1 MKTLLK
7 SAAIHT
13 GNQRLINR
21 KHIIDLISDDED
33 DTANSSIN
41 DDAHDFPIIQ
51 MAQHIPSI
59 NKDDSEA
66 SDNSYDR
73 EELGNSTNRIV
84 TGITSIPDDDLSNT
98 IAESSE
104 SSDMLFPL
112 PPRGHLEHPHLG
124 WIIDEVTMEMFM
136 RQWAKQEGFAV
147 TKNTNRKAVYWRCI
161 HYGKYRNRYNLPNE
175 VTEKSKRRELQD
187 RGTDSA

>member
-7 SAAIHT
+7 SVAIHT

-21 KHIIDLISDDED
+21 KHIINLISDDED
-33 DTANSSIN
+33 DISNSSIN
-41 DDAHDFPIIQ
+41 DDAHDFPIIR
-51 MAQHIPSI
+51 MAIPSI
-59 NKDDSEA
+59 SKDDSEA
-66 SDNSYDR
+66 SHNSYDR
-73 EELGNSTNRIV
+73 EELANSTNCIV
-84 TGITSIPDDDLSNT
+84 TGNTSIPEDDLSNT

-147 TKNTNRKAVYWRCI
+147 TKNTNKKTVYWRCI

-187 RGTDSA
+187 QGTDSA